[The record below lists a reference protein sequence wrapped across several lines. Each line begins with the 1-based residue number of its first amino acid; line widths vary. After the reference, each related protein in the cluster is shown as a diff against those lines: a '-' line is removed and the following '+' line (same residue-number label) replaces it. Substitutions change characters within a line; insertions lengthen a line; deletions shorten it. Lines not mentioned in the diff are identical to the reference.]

1 MNRTLER
8 LHAMTPQDVLDL
20 LTVANLLVDFDHVQ
34 HGAEFL
40 AHLNR
45 TIARLNVPFPRFAHI

>member
-1 MNRTLER
+1 
-8 LHAMTPQDVLDL
+8 MTPQDVLDL